1 MERFASTPGGVLSM
15 DFVETR
21 AGFEAVPVP
30 FSAPLLPADRITK
43 SRERLV
49 SLDVMRG
56 FVVIGMIVVNTIAFS
71 NNSYGYHPAWAT
83 LSHSAWAGFTFA
95 DFVFPAFIFMAGF
108 SVAVSLHHARL
119 EWETVRRV
127 GTRTIAL
134 LALGFLLTNVT
145 WFSQAGEWRFL
156 GVLQRIG
163 LCYLV
168 TAVLF
173 LSSGP
178 RARLILSLSL
188 LALYWPLALLPV
200 PGEVTNLFVPGAN
213 FISWVDRTVL
223 GSHAMAVGSHGY
235 DPEGLL
241 STLPAIAQCLLG
253 AAFGEWF
260 LTTRGENDALP
271 KLAGAGATLLLLGL
285 CWSPFFPIVKNIWTS
300 SFVLASSGL
309 SALVF
314 CTFYWLVDVRKI
326 KLSATVFLEAF
337 GVNALFAY
345 VIQELAQLLP
355 AANDMHAIGSASLKM
370 DMPAVFANLPV
381 LAFILLLWPPLELM
395 RRRRWFVK
403 L

>member
-1 MERFASTPGGVLSM
+1 M
-15 DFVETR
+15 DFVETS

-30 FSAPLLPADRITK
+30 FSAPLLPADRILAK
-43 SRERLV
+43 PRERLV

-83 LSHSAWAGFTFA
+83 LSHSPWAGFTFA

-108 SVAVSLHHARL
+108 SVAVSLRQARF

-127 GTRTIAL
+127 GTRTIGL

-145 WFSQAGEWRFL
+145 WFSQGGEWRVL

-163 LCYLV
+163 LCYAA
-168 TAVLF
+168 TALIF
-173 LSSGP
+173 LSCGP
-178 RARLILSLSL
+178 RARFILSLAL

-200 PGEVTNLFVPGAN
+200 PGETTNLLVPGAN
-213 FISWVDRTVL
+213 FVSWVDRTLLGPHVL
-223 GSHAMAVGSHGY
+223 VTGSHGY

-253 AAFGEWF
+253 ASFGEWF
-260 LTTRGENDALP
+260 LKARGRNDALP
-271 KLAGAGATLLLLGL
+271 KLVAAGAVSLLLGL
-285 CWSPFFPIVKNIWTS
+285 CWSPLFPVVKNIWTS
-300 SFVLASSGL
+300 SFVLVSSGL

-314 CTFYWLVDVRKI
+314 CTFYWLLDVRKI
-326 KLSATVFLEAF
+326 RLSATVFLEAF

-345 VIQELAQLLP
+345 VIQESAQLLP

-370 DMPAVFANLPV
+370 DMPGVFANLPV
-381 LAFILLLWPPLELM
+381 LAFILILWPPLELM